1 MQRKIYLE
9 GEIGERFGTEFTM
22 NVNSFGE
29 VMSCLELNFSE
40 FRQYLIDCHDRGIG
54 FICSVAGNYLQS
66 EEELLLQ
73 YHRKGDMTIQAVPVG
88 SKGGFGKILLAVA
101 LVALTIATAG
111 FTMAPSMATLTS
123 GVGSI
128 MAGGG
133 LGVLTGTTMAMIA
146 TGMAI
151 NLAMA
156 GLQELMAPDPS
167 VDVQQDESYLFQGSS
182 QTILEGD
189 PVPVLYGELRIP
201 GRPISFEIK
210 NDARQFV
217 DYAQPS
223 NDFVVPSNGGGGE
236 GGGGGGGFG
245 EPVPDTSK
253 DRSQIP
259 GYTQAP

>member
-9 GEIGERFGTEFTM
+9 GEIGEKFGTEFTM
-22 NVNSFGE
+22 NVDSFGE
-29 VMSCLELNFSE
+29 VMSCLELNFSD

-73 YHRKGDMTIQAVPVG
+73 YRKKGDMTIQAIPVG

-111 FTMAPSMATLTS
+111 FTMAPSMATLSS

-146 TGMAI
+146 TGLAI
-151 NLAMA
+151 NLAIA

-167 VDVQQDESYLFQGSS
+167 VDIQQDESYLFQGSS

-210 NDARQFV
+210 NAEKQFV

-223 NDFVVPSNGGGGE
+223 TEYVVPGNGGGSD
-236 GGGGGGGFG
+236 GGGGGDTPGQ
-245 EPVPDTSK
+245 PVPDTTK
-253 DRSQIP
+253 DHSQDQGFSAEP
-259 GYTQAP
+259 